1 MRFLAAFALLS
12 VSSGALAQQMPVFT
26 TPAPYAYMKDLSN
39 GAVLFAKG
47 ENTQM
52 PPASM
57 AKMMSVYVAFDM
69 LKRGDAKLTQKI
81 HVRPETWKK
90 WHSQGSTMFLSVD
103 EDVTVQDL
111 LHGIVTLSGN
121 DACVVLGEGLAGT
134 EEQYVALMN
143 AMAKKIG
150 LTGSQFA
157 NTNGWPDPNEH
168 VTPRDLA
175 IIAER
180 TINDFP
186 GLYKMFYPVQ
196 QFTWGK
202 TLGKGDAIVQ
212 ANRNP
217 LLGKVS
223 GADGLKTGHTEEAGY
238 GFTGSAVQDG
248 RRLVMVIAG
257 LSSFNER
264 ISQSVAF
271 MEWGFRAWTQ
281 QLIAPAGKVLDRA
294 PVWMGSAD
302 SVGLM
307 GPIDLKVTV
316 PRGFGGQRVVK
327 IVYDGPIKAPIKR
340 GQEIGTLVASVP
352 GTPVTRTP
360 LVAAEDVGTAGF
372 FGRIGSAFRTLVLR
386 K

>member
-1 MRFLAAFALLS
+1 MRFLAAIALFS
-12 VSSGALAQQMPVFT
+12 VSSGALAQSMPVFS

-81 HVRPETWKK
+81 RVRPETWTK
-90 WHSQGSTMFLSVD
+90 WHSQGSTMFLSVN
-103 EDVTVQDL
+103 EEVTVQDL

-121 DACVVLGEGLAGT
+121 DACVVLAEGLAGT

-143 AMAKKIG
+143 AKAKKSG
-150 LTGSQFA
+150 LPGSHFA

-175 IIAER
+175 VVAER

-281 QLIAPAGKVLDRA
+281 QLIAPAGKVIDRA
-294 PVWMGSAD
+294 PVWQGAANT
-302 SVGLM
+302 VGLM

-327 IVYDGPIKAPIKR
+327 VVYDGPIKAPIKR
-340 GQEIGTLVASVP
+340 GQEIATLVVSVP
-352 GTPVTRTP
+352 GMPVTRTP
-360 LVAAEDVGTAGF
+360 LVAAEDVAAAGF
-372 FGRIGSAFRTLVLR
+372 FGRIGSAFRTLILR
-386 K
+386 Q